1 MLYPGIRKSIRRGD
15 EEGNGGLLDF
25 PYYVY
30 AGIILM
36 QSPKRKYYPLFLA
49 FIFFLVLGLFSYQ
62 LKTSPR
68 PNFLRKIVLEITFP
82 LESAIH
88 ESIRGIEKTWRRYLF
103 LYGLADENRRLRE
116 TNARLSRKVFEYREA
131 YLENIRL
138 RKLLTFKEKLAYPT
152 IVAGITRRD
161 MAGIMKTLMIDRGEN
176 DGIRKGQPVIVE
188 AGLVGRVIET
198 TWHVSRVL
206 VVTDENSNVDALIQR
221 TRANGILHGT
231 GTGHCNLK
239 YIVKTD
245 PVQKGDIVLTSGLG
259 GVFPKGLTVGVV
271 WAVENSKTSMFQNID
286 VSPFVDLRK
295 IEEVLVITEQW

>member
-1 MLYPGIRKSIRRGD
+1 
-15 EEGNGGLLDF
+15 
-25 PYYVY
+25 
-30 AGIILM
+30 M
-36 QSPKRKYYPLFLA
+36 QSPKRKYYLLFLA
-49 FIFFLVLGLFSYQ
+49 LIFLLVLGLFSYQ

-68 PNFLRKIVLEITFP
+68 PSFLRKIILEITFP
-82 LESAIH
+82 IESLIH

-103 LYGLADENRRLRE
+103 LYGLTDENRRLQE

-138 RKLLTFKEKLAYPT
+138 RKLLTFKEKLPYRTTA
-152 IVAGITRRD
+152 AGITRRD

-198 TWHVSRVL
+198 TWHASRVL
-206 VVTDENSNVDALIQR
+206 VVMDENSNVDALIQR
-221 TRANGILHGT
+221 TRANGILQGT
-231 GTGHCNLK
+231 GTGRCNLK

-259 GVFPKGLTVGVV
+259 GVFPKELTVGVV
-271 WAVENSKTSMFQNID
+271 RMVENNKTSMFQNID
-286 VSPFVDLRK
+286 VIPFADFRK
-295 IEEVLVITEQW
+295 IEEVLVITGQW